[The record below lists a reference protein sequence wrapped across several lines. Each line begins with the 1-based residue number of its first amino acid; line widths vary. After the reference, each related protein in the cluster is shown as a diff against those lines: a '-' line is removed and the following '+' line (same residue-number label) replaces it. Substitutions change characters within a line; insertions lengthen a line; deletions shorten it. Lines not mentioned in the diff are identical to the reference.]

1 VVLFLKALFCGFV
14 AAIGAWGVVLC
25 FWMWRL
31 SVQKKRMG
39 IEGLGAVAGGWTFLV
54 HSPLVAVLLALA
66 FGLGFYL
73 AGRLAGG
80 GL

>member
-1 VVLFLKALFCGFV
+1 
-14 AAIGAWGVVLC
+14 
-25 FWMWRL
+25 
-31 SVQKKRMG
+31 MG
-39 IEGLGAVAGGWTFLV
+39 IEGLGAVAGGWTALI

-80 GL
+80 GV